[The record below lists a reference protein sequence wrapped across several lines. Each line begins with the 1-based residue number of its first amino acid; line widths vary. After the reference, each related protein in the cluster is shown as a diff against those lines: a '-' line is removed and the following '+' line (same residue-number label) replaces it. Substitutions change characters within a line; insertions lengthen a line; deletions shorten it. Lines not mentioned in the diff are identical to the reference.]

1 MVMGLDLSKAVQNQA
16 QDLDTSETSASSDGY
31 DVVGQLQQ
39 LLSDQG
45 ESTSN
50 VRQLN
55 SAVQSTQETVDGLL
69 GKLNEL
75 SKQTAS
81 VKALLDSQTGNAVE
95 QANQIKKAVNK
106 ELDESVKD
114 FEKKSYSVVDK
125 THKRLGDLS
134 STISS
139 IDVGGMWKS
148 VVSSALLAVF
158 SLAIVVFGLF
168 GVWYGG
174 MELRSALSEHVVA
187 RWIAV
192 AILAPL
198 LLGAIALGTKF
209 VWEAVSDN

>member
-1 MVMGLDLSKAVQNQA
+1 MGLDFSKAVKNQA
-16 QDLDTSETSASSDGY
+16 QDLDTSETSASSGSY

-55 SAVQSTQETVDGLL
+55 SAVEDTQQTVDGILE
-69 GKLNEL
+69 KFNEL
-75 SKQTAS
+75 TKQTAS
-81 VKALLDSQTGNAVE
+81 VKALLNSQTGDAVQ
-95 QANQIKKAVNK
+95 QAKEIKKAVNK
-106 ELDESVKD
+106 ELDESVAK
-114 FEKKSYSVVDK
+114 FEKKTYSVVDR
-125 THKRLGDLS
+125 THERLGKLS
-134 STISS
+134 GTISS

-148 VVSSALLAVF
+148 VVSLALLAVF
-158 SLAIVVFGLF
+158 GLAVVVFGLF

-198 LLGAIALGTKF
+198 LLGAIALGTKL
-209 VWEAVSDN
+209 VWQAFEDN

>member
-1 MVMGLDLSKAVQNQA
+1 MGLDFSKKVKNQA

-31 DVVGQLQQ
+31 DIVGKIEQ
-39 LLSDQG
+39 LLHDQG

-50 VRQLN
+50 VRQFN
-55 SAVQSTQETVDGLL
+55 SALEDIQKSADGMLE
-69 GKLNEL
+69 KINDL

-81 VKALLDSQTGNAVE
+81 VKDLLDSQTGNAVE
-95 QANQIKKAVNK
+95 QAEEIKKAVNK
-106 ELDESVKD
+106 ELDESVAK
-114 FEKKSYSVVDK
+114 FEKKTYSVVDK
-125 THKRLGDLS
+125 THERLGKLS
-134 STISS
+134 GTISS

-148 VVSSALLAVF
+148 VVSIALLAVF

-174 MELRSALSEHVVA
+174 TELRSALSDHVVA

-209 VWEAVSDN
+209 VWEAFEDN

>member
-1 MVMGLDLSKAVQNQA
+1 MGLDLSKAVQNQA
-16 QDLDTSETSASSDGY
+16 QDLDTSETSASSGGY

-50 VRQLN
+50 IQQLN
-55 SAVQSTQETVDGLL
+55 SALEDTQQTVDGILE
-69 GKLNEL
+69 KFNEL
-75 SKQTAS
+75 IKQTAS
-81 VKALLDSQTGNAVE
+81 VKDLLNSQTGDAVQ
-95 QANQIKKAVNK
+95 QAKEIKKAVNK
-106 ELDESVKD
+106 ELDESVAK
-114 FEKKSYSVVDK
+114 FEKKTYGVVDK
-125 THKRLGDLS
+125 THERLGKLS
-134 STISS
+134 GTISS
-139 IDVGGMWKS
+139 IDLGDMWKS
-148 VVSSALLAVF
+148 VVSLALLAVF
-158 SLAIVVFGLF
+158 GLAVVVFGLF

>member
-1 MVMGLDLSKAVQNQA
+1 MGLDLSKAVQNQA
-16 QDLDTSETSASSDGY
+16 QDLDTSDTSASSDGY
-31 DVVGQLQQ
+31 DIVGKIEQ
-39 LLSDQG
+39 LLHDQG

-50 VRQLN
+50 VRQFN
-55 SAVQSTQETVDGLL
+55 SALEDIQKSADGMLE
-69 GKLNEL
+69 KFNDL

-106 ELDESVKD
+106 ELDKSVKD

-139 IDVGGMWKS
+139 IDIGEMWKS
-148 VVSSALLAVF
+148 VVSLAVLAVF
-158 SLAIVVFGLF
+158 GLAIVVFGLF

-174 MELRSALSEHVVA
+174 IELHRTLSDHVVA

>member
-1 MVMGLDLSKAVQNQA
+1 MGLDLSKAVQNQA
-16 QDLDTSETSASSDGY
+16 QDLDTSDTSASSDGY
-31 DVVGQLQQ
+31 DIVGKIEQ
-39 LLSDQG
+39 LLHDQG

-50 VRQLN
+50 VRQFN
-55 SAVQSTQETVDGLL
+55 SALEDIQKSADGMLE
-69 GKLNEL
+69 KFNDL

-106 ELDESVKD
+106 ELDESVAK

-139 IDVGGMWKS
+139 IDIGEMWKS
-148 VVSSALLAVF
+148 VVSLAVLAVF
-158 SLAIVVFGLF
+158 GLAIVVFGLF

-174 MELRSALSEHVVA
+174 IELHSALSEHVVA

-198 LLGAIALGTKF
+198 VLGAVALGTKL
-209 VWEAVSDN
+209 VWQAFEDN

>member
-1 MVMGLDLSKAVQNQA
+1 MGLDLSKAVQNQA
-16 QDLDTSETSASSDGY
+16 QDLDTSDTSASSDGY
-31 DVVGQLQQ
+31 DIVGKIEQ
-39 LLSDQG
+39 LLHDQG

-50 VRQLN
+50 VRQFN
-55 SAVQSTQETVDGLL
+55 SALEDIQKSADGMLE
-69 GKLNEL
+69 KFNDL

-81 VKALLDSQTGNAVE
+81 VKSLLDSQTGNAVE

-106 ELDESVKD
+106 ELDESVAK

-139 IDVGGMWKS
+139 IDIGEMWKS
-148 VVSSALLAVF
+148 VVSLAVLAVF
-158 SLAIVVFGLF
+158 GLAIVVFGLF

-174 MELRSALSEHVVA
+174 IELHSALSEHVVA

-198 LLGAIALGTKF
+198 VLGAVALGTKL
-209 VWEAVSDN
+209 VWQAFEDN

>member
-31 DVVGQLQQ
+31 DVVGQLQ
-39 LLSDQG
+39 LLLHDQG

-55 SAVQSTQETVDGLL
+55 SAVQSTQGTVDDLL
-69 GKLNEL
+69 DKFNEL
-75 SKQTAS
+75 SKQVAR
-81 VKALLDSQTGNAVE
+81 VENLLNSQTSNAVE
-95 QANQIKKAVNK
+95 QAEEIKKAVNK
-106 ELDESVKD
+106 ELDESVAK
-114 FEKKSYSVVDK
+114 FEKKTYSVVDR
-125 THKRLGDLS
+125 THERLGKLS
-134 STISS
+134 DTISS

-148 VVSSALLAVF
+148 VVSIALLAVF
-158 SLAIVVFGLF
+158 GLAVVVFGMF

-198 LLGAIALGTKF
+198 LLGAIALGTKL
-209 VWEAVSDN
+209 VWQAFEDN

>member
-1 MVMGLDLSKAVQNQA
+1 MGLDLSNAVKNQA

-31 DVVGQLQQ
+31 DIVGKIEQ
-39 LLSDQG
+39 LLHDQG

-50 VRQLN
+50 VRQFN
-55 SAVQSTQETVDGLL
+55 SALEDTQETVDKLL
-69 GKLNEL
+69 GKINEI
-75 SKQTAS
+75 SEQTAS

-95 QANQIKKAVNK
+95 QAKEIKKAVNK

-139 IDVGGMWKS
+139 IAVGEMWKS
-148 VVSSALLAVF
+148 VVSLAVLAVF

-174 MELRSALSEHVVA
+174 SELRSALSEHVVA

-198 LLGAIALGTKF
+198 LLGAIALGTKL
-209 VWEAVSDN
+209 VWQAFEDN

>member
-1 MVMGLDLSKAVQNQA
+1 MSLDFSKKVKNQA

-31 DVVGQLQQ
+31 DIVGKIEQ
-39 LLSDQG
+39 LLHDQG

-50 VRQLN
+50 VRQFN
-55 SAVQSTQETVDGLL
+55 SALEDIQKSADGMLE
-69 GKLNEL
+69 KINDL

-106 ELDESVKD
+106 ELDKSVKD

-139 IDVGGMWKS
+139 IDIGEMWKS
-148 VVSSALLAVF
+148 VVSLAVLAVF
-158 SLAIVVFGLF
+158 GLAIVVFGLF

-174 MELRSALSEHVVA
+174 IELHSALSEHVVA

-198 LLGAIALGTKF
+198 LLGAIALGTKL
-209 VWEAVSDN
+209 VWQAFEDN

>member
-1 MVMGLDLSKAVQNQA
+1 MGLDLSKAVKNQA

-198 LLGAIALGTKF
+198 FLGAIALGTKF